1 MGVAEMAIYHTY
13 ILNASH
19 TKRYDS
25 DTYIPPR
32 DGGGADGGVGQMSH
46 DPLFD
51 PLESAGSAKSAS
63 SARSAVAADP
73 RSPLKASEP

>member
-1 MGVAEMAIYHTY
+1 MGVKGLAISYTY
-13 ILNASH
+13 IPKETH

-32 DGGGADGGVGQMSH
+32 DGGGADGGVGQISH

-73 RSPLKASEP
+73 QSPLKASES

>member
-13 ILNASH
+13 IPNASH

-25 DTYIPPR
+25 DTYIPPLEIKEALM
-32 DGGGADGGVGQMSH
+32 GGGQMNH

-51 PLESAGSAKSAS
+51 PLESAGSAKSAR

-73 RSPLKASEP
+73 QSPLKASES